1 MRKRA
6 IGVFLI
12 LLLALVSAGADKKK
26 KAYEL
31 IYQDVQLL
39 TQQFLQLKENIEKNN
54 EDISFIKEQLEEL
67 LNIVK
72 HLQTEQASFKE
83 DQKKIPTQYQILL
96 EKLETMTLQ
105 ITKFSEGL
113 TEIKMA
119 SLPSPEQQEENL
131 EGKQGQPPLPEKGK
145 EDKKEEKQAGKQA
158 EEEKKEEQTEEK
170 PPLTHLSPKEVYNMA
185 YSDYRKGNFELAIDG
200 FKMYREQFPESPLAD
215 NSLYW
220 IGECYFSQ
228 KKYSEAIEQFNE
240 LLLYYPRG
248 DKIPAAYLKKGISL
262 MELRKKE
269 ESLIVFKL
277 LISKYPLEEETK
289 IAQQKIRELLLENER

>member
-6 IGVFLI
+6 IGIFLI

-39 TQQFLQLKENIEKNN
+39 TQQFLQLKEKIEKNN

-67 LNIVK
+67 LNMVK

-83 DQKKIPTQYQILL
+83 DQKKIPIQYQVLL

-105 ITKFSEGL
+105 LIKFSEGL

-119 SLPSPEQQEENL
+119 FLPSPEQQEENL

-145 EDKKEEKQAGKQA
+145 EDKKEE
-158 EEEKKEEQTEEK
+158 EQTEEEPEK

-200 FKMYREQFPESPLAD
+200 FKMYREQFPESPLVD

-228 KKYSEAIEQFNE
+228 KKYAEAIEQFNE
-240 LLLYYPRG
+240 LLLNYPRG
-248 DKIPAAYLKKGISL
+248 DRIPAAYLKKGISL

>member
-1 MRKRA
+1 MRKGA
-6 IGVFLI
+6 IGIFLI

-26 KAYEL
+26 KTYEL

-39 TQQFLQLKENIEKNN
+39 TQQFLELKEKIEKNS
-54 EDISFIKEQLEEL
+54 EDISFIKEHLDEL

-83 DQKKIPTQYQILL
+83 DQKKIPTQYQVLL

-105 ITKFSEGL
+105 LITFSEGL

-119 SLPSPEQQEENL
+119 SLPPPEQQEENL
-131 EGKQGQPPLPEKGK
+131 EDKQGQPPLPEKGK
-145 EDKKEEKQAGKQA
+145 EDKK
-158 EEEKKEEQTEEK
+158 KEEQTEEEPEK
-170 PPLTHLSPKEVYNMA
+170 PPLTRLSPREVYNMA

-228 KKYSEAIEQFNE
+228 EKYAGAIEQFNE
-240 LLLYYPRG
+240 LLLNYPRG

-269 ESLIVFKL
+269 ESLIVFNL

-289 IAQQKIRELLLENER
+289 IAQQKIKELLLENER

>member
-1 MRKRA
+1 MSKRFLG
-6 IGVFLI
+6 IFLI
-12 LLLALVSAGADKKK
+12 LLLALVSSGADKKK

-31 IYQDVQLL
+31 IYEDVQLL
-39 TQQFLQLKENIEKNN
+39 RQQFLQLKDKIEKNS
-54 EDISFIKEQLEEL
+54 EDIDFIKEQLEEL
-67 LNIVK
+67 LKMVK

-83 DQKKIPTQYQILL
+83 DQKKIPTQYQIVL

-105 ITKFSEGL
+105 LIKFSEGL
-113 TEIKMA
+113 TEIKMGSLPA
-119 SLPSPEQQEENL
+119 SEQKEDDTEGKKEEPSPEKAKEGKK
-131 EGKQGQPPLPEKGK
+131 EGKQP
-145 EDKKEEKQAGKQA
+145 EKQAEG
-158 EEEKKEEQTEEK
+158 EK
-170 PPLTHLSPKEVYNMA
+170 PKEPPSTHLSPKEVYNMA

-228 KKYSEAIEQFNE
+228 KKYAEAIEQFNE
-240 LLLYYPRG
+240 LLLHYPRG

-262 MELRKKE
+262 MELGKKE
-269 ESLIVFKL
+269 ESIVVFKL

-289 IAQQKIRELLLENER
+289 IAQQKIRELLLEDERYQQP

>member
-39 TQQFLQLKENIEKNN
+39 TQQFLQLKEKIEKNS
-54 EDISFIKEQLEEL
+54 EDVSFIKEQLKEL
-67 LNIVK
+67 LNMVK

-83 DQKKIPTQYQILL
+83 DQKNIPIQYQILL

-105 ITKFSEGL
+105 LINFSEGL

-119 SLPSPEQQEENL
+119 FFPSPEQQEENL

-145 EDKKEEKQAGKQA
+145 EDKKED
-158 EEEKKEEQTEEK
+158 EQTEEVPEK

-200 FKMYREQFPESPLAD
+200 FKMYIEQFPESPLVD

-228 KKYSEAIEQFNE
+228 KKYAEAIEQFNE
-240 LLLYYPRG
+240 LLLNYPRG
-248 DKIPAAYLKKGISL
+248 DRIPAAYLKKGISL

>member
-6 IGVFLI
+6 IGIFLI

-39 TQQFLQLKENIEKNN
+39 TQQFLQLKEKIEKNN

-67 LNIVK
+67 LNMVK

-83 DQKKIPTQYQILL
+83 DQKKIPTQYQVLL

-105 ITKFSEGL
+105 LIKFSEGL

-119 SLPSPEQQEENL
+119 FLPSPEQQEENL
-131 EGKQGQPPLPEKGK
+131 EGKQGQPPLPEKEK
-145 EDKKEEKQAGKQA
+145 EDKKEEQQT
-158 EEEKKEEQTEEK
+158 EEESEK
-170 PPLTHLSPKEVYNMA
+170 PPLTHLSPQEVYNMA

-200 FKMYREQFPESPLAD
+200 FKMYREQFPESPLVD

-228 KKYSEAIEQFNE
+228 KKYAEAIEQFNE
-240 LLLYYPRG
+240 LLLNYPRG
-248 DKIPAAYLKKGISL
+248 DRIPAAYLKKGISL

>member
-1 MRKRA
+1 MHKRA

-39 TQQFLQLKENIEKNN
+39 TQQFLQLKEKIEKNN

-83 DQKKIPTQYQILL
+83 DQKKIPTQYQVLL

-105 ITKFSEGL
+105 LIKFSEGL

-119 SLPSPEQQEENL
+119 FLPSPEQQEENL
-131 EGKQGQPPLPEKGK
+131 EGKQGQPPLPEKEK
-145 EDKKEEKQAGKQA
+145 EDKKEEQQT
-158 EEEKKEEQTEEK
+158 EEKSEK
-170 PPLTHLSPKEVYNMA
+170 PPLTHLSPQEVYNMA

-200 FKMYREQFPESPLAD
+200 FKMYREQFPESPLVD

-228 KKYSEAIEQFNE
+228 KKYAEAIEQFNE
-240 LLLYYPRG
+240 LLLNYPRG
-248 DKIPAAYLKKGISL
+248 DRIPAAYLKKGISL

-289 IAQQKIRELLLENER
+289 IAQQKIRELLLENERYKQP